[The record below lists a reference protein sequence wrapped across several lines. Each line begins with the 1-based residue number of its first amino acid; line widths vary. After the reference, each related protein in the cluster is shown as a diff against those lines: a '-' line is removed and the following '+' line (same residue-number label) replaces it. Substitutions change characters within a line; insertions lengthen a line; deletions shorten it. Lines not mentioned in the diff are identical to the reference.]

1 MSTQEKECLLECNN
15 KIYKMFK
22 HWSNIIE
29 GTKLVRTDSTTLR
42 FIPKNKNGT
51 GGYVGNVLTPLGRE
65 RRIHRLNKEFVKE
78 FLEEFKTYKESKK
91 HL

>member
-1 MSTQEKECLLECNN
+1 MSTEEKQCSIECNN
-15 KIYKMFK
+15 SIYKMFK

-65 RRIHRLNKEFVKE
+65 RRINRLNKEFVKE
-78 FLEEFKTYKESKK
+78 FLE
-91 HL
+91 

>member
-1 MSTQEKECLLECNN
+1 MYTQEKQCPIERNN
-15 KIYKMFK
+15 NIYKMFK

-65 RRIHRLNKEFVKE
+65 RRINRLNKEFVKE
-78 FLEEFKTYKESKK
+78 FLEEFVKESKK

>member
-1 MSTQEKECLLECNN
+1 MSAQCKQSSLERNN
-15 KIYKMFK
+15 NIYKMFK

-29 GTKLVRTDSTTLR
+29 GTKLVRTDSTTIR

-65 RRIHRLNKEFVKE
+65 RRIDRLNKEFIKE
-78 FLEEFKTYKESKK
+78 IQGEF
-91 HL
+91 

>member
-1 MSTQEKECLLECNN
+1 MSTEEKQCSIECNN
-15 KIYKMFK
+15 SIYKMFK

-65 RRIHRLNKEFVKE
+65 RRIHRLDKE
-78 FLEEFKTYKESKK
+78 FLEELKNYKESKK

>member
-1 MSTQEKECLLECNN
+1 MSAQCKQFSLERNN
-15 KIYKMFK
+15 NIYKMFK

-29 GTKLVRTDSTTLR
+29 RTKLVRTDSTTIR

-65 RRIHRLNKEFVKE
+65 RRIDRLNKEFIKE
-78 FLEEFKTYKESKK
+78 FQGEF
-91 HL
+91 

>member
-1 MSTQEKECLLECNN
+1 MSTEEKQCSIECNN
-15 KIYKMFK
+15 SIYKMFK

-65 RRIHRLNKEFVKE
+65 RRIHRLNKDFVKE

-91 HL
+91 YL

>member
-1 MSTQEKECLLECNN
+1 MSTQEKQCPVELNN
-15 KIYKMFK
+15 NIYKMFK

-65 RRIHRLNKEFVKE
+65 RRINRLNKEFVKE